1 MKNEVLKLLKTNKES
16 YFSGAKISD
25 ELKVSRTAI
34 WKVINK
40 LREEGYNIE
49 SISSK
54 GYKLIENEEF
64 LNDFE
69 LSLIIEKYDF
79 IDKSFYYKEIGSTND
94 ILKKVASTSNN
105 MNLLAVSEKQTNGK
119 GRLGRVWQSDN
130 GLYMSYLLRPN
141 ISPVDAPL
149 FTQIAAA
156 AIVETFNEISDID
169 VLIKWPNDIV
179 VNGKK
184 ICGILTELNAELNQ
198 VNYIVLG
205 IGVNLNQVSFNT
217 EIEDIATSYR
227 IETGE
232 SISLKSFLVVF
243 LKKFSNLL
251 KEFLDDN
258 NIESTINICREKS
271 VIIGKEV
278 NIINNK
284 NSRKVKVVDINDKGQ
299 LMVINENGN
308 KEAIFYGEVS
318 IRGIDK
324 LYI

>member
-1 MKNEVLKLLKTNKES
+1 MKKKVLELLKDNKNS

-40 LREEGYNIE
+40 LREDGYNIE
-49 SISSK
+49 SVSSK

-64 LNDFE
+64 LNDSE
-69 LSLIIEKYDF
+69 LSLLIEKYNF

-94 ILKKVASTSNN
+94 ILKKMESTYNN
-105 MNLLAVSEKQTNGK
+105 MSLLAVSEKQINGK

-232 SISLKSFLVVF
+232 SISLKIFLVVF
-243 LKKFSNLL
+243 LKKFNNLL

-258 NIESTINICREKS
+258 NIKSTINICREKS

-284 NSRKVKVVDINDKGQ
+284 NIRKVKVIDINDKGQ

-324 LYI
+324 VYI